1 MKTIISYTDS
11 IRTCE
16 SCGKT
21 NLKGTFLLVD
31 EYNNEFYYGSECG
44 ARAAG
49 ISKSEFKEKSN
60 IDHLLKSVVSEAW
73 DMGLGWSLE
82 DNVQKVILKRKL
94 RLPIS
99 NPYFKKK
106 FNLNFRLKT

>member
-16 SCGKT
+16 CCGKT

-49 ISKSEFKEKSN
+49 I
-60 IDHLLKSVVSEAW
+60 
-73 DMGLGWSLE
+73 
-82 DNVQKVILKRKL
+82 
-94 RLPIS
+94 
-99 NPYFKKK
+99 
-106 FNLNFRLKT
+106 